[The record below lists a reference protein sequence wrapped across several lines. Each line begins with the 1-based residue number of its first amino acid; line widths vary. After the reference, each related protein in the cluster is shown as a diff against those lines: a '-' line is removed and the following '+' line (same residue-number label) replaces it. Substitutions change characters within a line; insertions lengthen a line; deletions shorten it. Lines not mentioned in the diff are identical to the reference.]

1 MRGKLDPYYRYQHEK
16 QMLKNDK
23 KRQEENI
30 KKEEER
36 LNKVAQQN
44 RDIIKYSET
53 HDELDDLIR
62 DAKKSGDYSLASD
75 LLDRKAELEA
85 KREVDRIWI
94 KKGPI
99 SENLAIKILRKLKKD
114 HPEEIPTK
122 KIKVEMGPL

>member
-16 QMLKNDK
+16 QILRNES
-23 KRQEENI
+23 KRQDDNI
-30 KKEEER
+30 KREEER
-36 LNKVAQQN
+36 LKTVTQQD
-44 RDIIKYSET
+44 RDTIKYSET
-53 HDELDDLIR
+53 HDELDELIR

-99 SENLAIKILRKLKKD
+99 SEDLAIKIMRKLQKD
-114 HPEEIPTK
+114 HPEEMPTK